1 MKEKGINGEAT
12 KRMNRLLVLRLL
24 CTVPGLS
31 RTEITR
37 RTGLAK
43 MTVTNIT
50 ADLIAHRVVQETVPL
65 NNGRTG
71 AGRKQMALQLS
82 GGAPCVLGIWLSR
95 DGCQGVA
102 VTPELKELAQREFR
116 FAGRETAD
124 TILEKLT
131 WLCQRLL
138 ADAGRPVS
146 GVGIAA
152 VGPLDIREGVILNPP
167 NFFGIRDF
175 ALAKLLSQR
184 LGLPVFLQNDMNAA
198 ALAEKYYGLGQNV
211 RNFAY
216 VGITNG
222 IGAGIVLD
230 DKLFEGTRGFSGEL
244 GHVVIDSSGEL
255 CHCGNR
261 GCLETFVSVPRVLE
275 RFSKRLG
282 RPFTTVEEVCCL
294 SEQDQAAGALLEEI
308 CGELATALVSFC
320 NLFDPELLLIGHDG
334 AALSDGQLR
343 WLEEM
348 VNQRILAGRFAGLRI
363 LRSSFGRMAPVYGA
377 AVTVLKKIFDGEF
390 LYEELFSE

>member
-24 CTVPGLS
+24 CTVPELS

-50 ADLIAHRVVQETVPL
+50 ADLIAHRVIQETVPL
-65 NNGRTG
+65 DNGRTG
-71 AGRKQMALQLS
+71 AGRKQMALRLS
-82 GGAPCVLGIWLSR
+82 DGAPCVLGIWLSR

-102 VTPELKELAQREFR
+102 VTPELKELARHEFR
-116 FAGRETAD
+116 FAEQETAAA
-124 TILEKLT
+124 ILEKLSG
-131 WLCQRLL
+131 LCKCLL
-138 ADAGRPVS
+138 ADAGRSIS
-146 GVGIAA
+146 GVGVAA
-152 VGPLDIREGVILNPP
+152 VGPLDTREGVILNPP

-175 ALAKLLSQR
+175 ALAELLSRR

-216 VGITNG
+216 VGVTNG

-244 GHVVIDSSGEL
+244 GHVVIDSRGEL

-261 GCLETFVSVPRVLE
+261 GCLETFASVPRVLE
-275 RFSKRLG
+275 RFSQRFG
-282 RPFTTVEEVCCL
+282 RAFSTMEEVCHL
-294 SEQDQAAGALLEEI
+294 SEQDPAAGALLEEI

-320 NLFDPELLLIGHDG
+320 NLFDPELILIGHDG
-334 AALSDGQLR
+334 AALGDRQLR
-343 WLEEM
+343 WMEKM
-348 VNQRILAGRFAGLRI
+348 VNQRILAGRFAGVRI

-377 AVTVLKKIFDGEF
+377 AVTVLEKIFAGGF
-390 LYEELFSE
+390 LYEDLFSE